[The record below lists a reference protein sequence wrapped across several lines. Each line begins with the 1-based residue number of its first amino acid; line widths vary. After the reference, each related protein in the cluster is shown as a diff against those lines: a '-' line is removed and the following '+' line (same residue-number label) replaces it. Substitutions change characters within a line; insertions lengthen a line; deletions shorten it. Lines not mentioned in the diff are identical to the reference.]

1 MARIRTVKPTF
12 FRHEGLQE
20 LELNHPGKYPMFV
33 FEGLWGHCDKLGRF
47 RWSPRTLKLDILPFL
62 PFDIADTLAILERH
76 GYVRR
81 YVVDGKEYGLIP
93 TFTDHQRI
101 NGREAQE
108 PCEFPDPP
116 SEDLE
121 KVINLP
127 GKHWGSVEEAVGKQS
142 GSITDGR
149 KGREGKGREQER
161 KGTDSSAGTES
172 SDESTTLPA
181 LASPSLTVKQ
191 VVELWNATPGVR
203 VARSVTGPIQTVIQ
217 RRIQEHGSL
226 EWFDALFAR
235 VAQSDF
241 LTGRKTDFAASLDW
255 VLGPKNLAKILAGN
269 YDNREQVNGYEAMK
283 EAFIN
288 S

>member
-1 MARIRTVKPTF
+1 MARIRTIKPTF

-20 LELNHPGKYPMFV
+20 LELCHPGKYPMFV
-33 FEGLWGHCDKLGRF
+33 FAGLWGHCDKLGRF
-47 RWSPRTLKLDILPFL
+47 RWKPRTLKLDILPFL
-62 PFDIADTLAILERH
+62 PFDIADTLAILEQS
-76 GYVRR
+76 GCVRR

-101 NGREAQE
+101 NGKEAQE

-116 SEDLE
+116 TEGVE
-121 KVINLP
+121 NVIDLP
-127 GKHWGSVEEAVGKQS
+127 GKHWGSTGEAIEKHS
-142 GSITDGR
+142 GSSRDDR

-161 KGTDSSAGTES
+161 KGTDSTADKTKN
-172 SDESTTLPA
+172 LPA
-181 LASPSLTVKQ
+181 LASPSLTVDQ
-191 VVELWNATPGVR
+191 VVELWNAAPGIR
-203 VARSVTGPIQTVIQ
+203 RAQSVTGPIREAVK
-217 RRIQEHGSL
+217 RRIQEHDSL
-226 EWFDALFAR
+226 EWFNDLFAR
-235 VAQSDF
+235 VARSDF